1 MAETENVIA
10 CLLPT
15 FNHVLEIRGSLSKG
29 QLGIKITWK
38 RGKPAPRLGI
48 YSFLQ
53 PGYQP
58 RNLWHELLH
67 DWRQQG
73 SQTADSEQ
81 NSNQSAHAGGPAACR
96 VGLKGNRQESSCDD
110 RDDSRNRRATITTIG
125 YNRRMWRET
134 CNLEFKQQVSD
145 SFLKTVSA
153 FANGSGG
160 QVLFGITDDGVRVGL
175 ADPQADALLIEN
187 KINTT
192 LDPIPPYSIDIGE
205 DATVT
210 LTVERGPF
218 TPYLYRRQAYR
229 RADSST
235 VAVDRLDLGRLIL
248 QGSNQTFDGLVYRG
262 DVSSLTFD
270 ALGEKVQHVL
280 GVKDFDPDVLKT
292 LELMTPTGEYTNAA
306 ALMADHNDFPGIDI
320 AVFGKS
326 INEIRARHNLAG
338 TSLILQLHAAV
349 EIMQQ
354 TYHYELIDGTQR
366 RIVASI
372 PTEAF
377 REAVANALVHR
388 QWDVPSHIRIAMFPD
403 RIEITSPGGLPPGI
417 TEEEYLRG
425 HLSLPRNVVIAGLF
439 FRLGY
444 IEKFGTGIVRIKHAY
459 RNSVKQP
466 VFEIGNVSITVTLPV
481 VTEANEVSAEEL
493 SVLRALEDGE
503 SSRSDVQNY
512 TGLSRDATIRAL
524 NSLIEVGAIKRMGA
538 GPATRYRRI

>member
-1 MAETENVIA
+1 
-10 CLLPT
+10 
-15 FNHVLEIRGSLSKG
+15 
-29 QLGIKITWK
+29 
-38 RGKPAPRLGI
+38 
-48 YSFLQ
+48 
-53 PGYQP
+53 
-58 RNLWHELLH
+58 
-67 DWRQQG
+67 
-73 SQTADSEQ
+73 
-81 NSNQSAHAGGPAACR
+81 
-96 VGLKGNRQESSCDD
+96 
-110 RDDSRNRRATITTIG
+110 
-125 YNRRMWRET
+125 MWRET
-134 CNLEFKQQVSD
+134 DNREFKQQVSD

-153 FANGSGG
+153 FANGAGG
-160 QVLFGITDDGVRVGL
+160 QIFFGVTDEGERVGL

-192 LDPIPPYSIDIGE
+192 IDPVPPYSLDISE
-205 DATVT
+205 DRTVV
-210 LTVERGPF
+210 LTVEKGPF

-248 QGSNQTFDGLVYRG
+248 QGSNQTFDALVYRG
-262 DVSSLTFD
+262 DTSSLSFD
-270 ALGEKVQHVL
+270 ALTENVQHSL
-280 GVKDFDPDVLKT
+280 GVEEVGPDVLKT
-292 LELMTPTGEYTNAA
+292 LELMTPAGEYTNAA

-320 AVFGKS
+320 AVFGAS
-326 INEIRARHNLAG
+326 INEIRARHRLAG
-338 TSLILQLHAAV
+338 TSLISQLHAAV
-349 EIMQQ
+349 EVMRQI
-354 TYHYELIDGTQR
+354 YHYELIDGTQR
-366 RIVASI
+366 RVVAAI

-403 RIEITSPGGLPPGI
+403 RIEITSPGSLPPGI

-425 HLSLPRNVVIAGLF
+425 HLSLPRNVIIAGLF

-481 VTEANEVSAEEL
+481 IAGANEVSAEEI
-493 SVLRALEDGE
+493 SVLRALEDRE

-524 NSLIEVGAIKRMGA
+524 NSLIEAGAIERKGA
-538 GPATRYRRI
+538 GPATRYRRT